1 MESNGHCAGVPCRG
15 EIEMSLLSVAHE
27 DAPHSGLAAILLHA
41 LASSFIAWRTQRAR
55 RLAMLSLLEM
65 DAWRLDDLGI
75 SIDAVRDAL
84 DARH

>member
-1 MESNGHCAGVPCRG
+1 
-15 EIEMSLLSVAHE
+15 MSLLSVAHQ
-27 DAPHSGLAAILLHA
+27 DAPRSSLAAVALRA
-41 LASSFIAWRTQRAR
+41 LASSFIAWRAQRAR
-55 RLAMLSLLEM
+55 RLAILSLLEI

>member
-1 MESNGHCAGVPCRG
+1 
-15 EIEMSLLSVAHE
+15 MSLLSVAHQ
-27 DAPHSGLAAILLHA
+27 DAPRSSLAAVALRA
-41 LASSFIAWRTQRAR
+41 LASSFIAWRAQRAR

-75 SIDAVRDAL
+75 SIDTVRDAL

>member
-1 MESNGHCAGVPCRG
+1 
-15 EIEMSLLSVAHE
+15 MSLLSVAHE
-27 DAPHSGLAAILLHA
+27 DAPRSSLAAVALRA
-41 LASSFIAWRTQRAR
+41 LASSFIAWRAQRAR

-75 SIDAVRDAL
+75 SIDTVRDAL

>member
-1 MESNGHCAGVPCRG
+1 
-15 EIEMSLLSVAHE
+15 MSLLSVAHQ
-27 DAPHSGLAAILLHA
+27 DAPRSSLAVALRA
-41 LASSFIAWRTQRAR
+41 LASSFIAWRAQRAR

-75 SIDAVRDAL
+75 SIDTVRDAL

>member
-1 MESNGHCAGVPCRG
+1 
-15 EIEMSLLSVAHE
+15 MSLLSVAYQ
-27 DAPHSGLAAILLHA
+27 DAPRSSLAVALRA
-41 LASSFIAWRTQRAR
+41 LASSFIAWRAQRAR

-75 SIDAVRDAL
+75 SIDTVRDAL

>member
-1 MESNGHCAGVPCRG
+1 
-15 EIEMSLLSVAHE
+15 MSLLSVAHQ
-27 DAPHSGLAAILLHA
+27 DAPRSSLAAVALRA
-41 LASSFIAWRTQRAR
+41 LASSFIAWRAQRAR
-55 RLAMLSLLEM
+55 RLAMLSLLEI

>member
-1 MESNGHCAGVPCRG
+1 
-15 EIEMSLLSVAHE
+15 MSLLSVAHE
-27 DAPHSGLAAILLHA
+27 DAPRSSLAVALRA
-41 LASSFIAWRTQRAR
+41 LASSFIAWRAQRAR

-75 SIDAVRDAL
+75 SIDTVRDAL

>member
-1 MESNGHCAGVPCRG
+1 
-15 EIEMSLLSVAHE
+15 MSLLSVAHQ
-27 DAPHSGLAAILLHA
+27 DAPRSSLAVALRA
-41 LASSFIAWRTQRAR
+41 LASSFIAWRAQHAR

-75 SIDAVRDAL
+75 SIDTVRDAL

>member
-1 MESNGHCAGVPCRG
+1 
-15 EIEMSLLSVAHE
+15 MSLRSVAHQ
-27 DAPHSGLAAILLHA
+27 APARSGLGA
-41 LASSFIAWRTQRAR
+41 LARRFVAWRAQRAR

-65 DAWRLDDLGI
+65 DAARLDDLGI

>member
-1 MESNGHCAGVPCRG
+1 
-15 EIEMSLLSVAHE
+15 MSLLSVAH
-27 DAPHSGLAAILLHA
+27 ARSPRSSLVAGALRA
-41 LASSFIAWRTQRAR
+41 LARSFVAWRARRAR

-65 DAWRLDDLGI
+65 DAAQLDDLGI

>member
-1 MESNGHCAGVPCRG
+1 
-15 EIEMSLLSVAHE
+15 MSLLSVARE
-27 DAPHSGLAAILLHA
+27 DAPRSSLAAVALRA
-41 LASSFIAWRTQRAR
+41 LASGFIAWRAQRAR

-75 SIDAVRDAL
+75 SIDTVRDAL